1 MAVRQFDKIPIVET
15 ARRCGLV
22 LDSRTLRRTE
32 VEASCPFCG
41 DHGPGKHHLSLNT
54 DTDQYRCNLCG
65 AHGNSVSLYAR
76 LKGMSNKEAY
86 LELVEETK
94 VYPMPQTPSPQTQ
107 ERQPAALQ
115 QRHAAYSD
123 MLDHLTLLDRH
134 GENLLER
141 GLSEERIRENGYKS
155 MPETERG
162 RRLLADLLRSCGH
175 ELSGLPGF
183 RTYYG
188 EWTLSGPSGFLIP
201 VRNKDGLIQG
211 LKIRLDEADAP
222 NRKYRWLSSRGLSN
236 GTRSYSWVHV
246 TGDRSRKCAF
256 LTEGPLKGDVASF
269 LARDELFI
277 CIGGVNALHG
287 LTDTIRELGVREVV
301 EAMDMDQMTNPNV
314 RSAILTMRKEV
325 RKIPGI
331 RYSKYT
337 WNPAYKGVDDYLLS
351 RAATM

>member
-1 MAVRQFDKIPIVET
+1 MET

-41 DHGPGKHHLSLNT
+41 DHGVGKHHLSLNT

-94 VYPMPQTPSPQTQ
+94 VYPMPQTPPPQTQ

-162 RRLLADLLRSCGH
+162 RQLIADLLRSCGH

-188 EWTLSGPSGFLIP
+188 EWTLSGPNGFLIP

-211 LKIRLDEADAP
+211 LKIRLDDADAP
-222 NRKYRWLSSRGLSN
+222 NRKYRWLSSRGLPN

-246 TGDRSRKCAF
+246 TGGRSRKRAF

-269 LARDELFI
+269 LANDELFL

-287 LTDTIRELGVREVV
+287 LTDTIRALGVREVV

-314 RSAILTMRKEV
+314 RKAVLTMRKEV
-325 RKIPGI
+325 QKIPGI

>member
-1 MAVRQFDKIPIVET
+1 MAARQFDKIPIVET

-41 DHGPGKHHLSLNT
+41 DHGLGKHHLSLNT

-86 LELVEETK
+86 LELAQEAK
-94 VYPMPQTPSPQTQ
+94 VYPMPQAPSPQTQ
-107 ERQPAALQ
+107 ERQPVPLER
-115 QRHAAYSD
+115 RHAAYSD
-123 MLDHLTLLDRH
+123 MLEHLTLLDRH

-162 RRLLADLLRSCGH
+162 RRLIADLLRSCGH

-188 EWTLSGPSGFLIP
+188 EWTLSGPNGFLIP

-211 LKIRLDEADAP
+211 LKIRLDDADAP
-222 NRKYRWLSSRGLSN
+222 NRKYRWLSSRG
-236 GTRSYSWVHV
+236 
-246 TGDRSRKCAF
+246 SRTAH
-256 LTEGPLKGDVASF
+256 A
-269 LARDELFI
+269 A
-277 CIGGVNALHG
+277 
-287 LTDTIRELGVREVV
+287 
-301 EAMDMDQMTNPNV
+301 
-314 RSAILTMRKEV
+314 
-325 RKIPGI
+325 IPG
-331 RYSKYT
+331 S
-337 WNPAYKGVDDYLLS
+337 
-351 RAATM
+351 M

>member
-41 DHGPGKHHLSLNT
+41 DHGSGKHHLSLNT

-76 LKGMSNKEAY
+76 IKGLSNKEAY

-94 VYPMPQTPSPQTQ
+94 VYPMPQTPPPQTQ

-162 RRLLADLLRSCGH
+162 RRLIADLLRSCGH

-188 EWTLSGPSGFLIP
+188 EWTLSGPNGFLIP

-211 LKIRLDEADAP
+211 LKIRLDDADAP
-222 NRKYRWLSSRGLSN
+222 NRKYRWLSSRGLPN

-246 TGDRSRKCAF
+246 TGGRSRKRAF

-269 LARDELFI
+269 LANDELFL

-287 LTDTIRELGVREVV
+287 LTDTIRALGVREVV

-314 RSAILTMRKEV
+314 RKAVLTMRKEV
-325 RKIPGI
+325 QKIPGI